1 MVRLTTGHR
10 MARDERDWPGAAES
24 RPRSDVRVL
33 AVSPDRPDYD
43 RAVPTHDRDLFE
55 DVDAPALPRQMPE
68 KVNPAVD
75 QVRVVAPPVAFEE
88 PAPPPAPII
97 YDRFEPVAAP
107 PVAVAAPPS
116 GSGRLY
122 RSAGATGP
130 LAAQAIPAL
139 RKGAG
144 SAPATAAPS
153 SSVLVIGPSAP
164 STAEVAAGSVRVY
177 AAVEDPV
184 WSADDPGDSGR
195 GPTTGSA
202 PAWFAPAPPEEN
214 PEPVGSARPSL
225 LGRPTFSRG
234 SSRTSKRVSDGLLQ
248 ATDGLTLAGE
258 IVLVGGAATIG
269 ALMDVIFGSGIGL
282 MTPLLLFASS
292 LYGAWQIRTAERVM
306 ALAVP
311 PAAFIGAVVVIGQ
324 LGLPAGHHL
333 LTREALLL
341 FNALSGGFLWLL
353 VTVVSCVGILYLRSR
368 AASRPKVTT

>member
-1 MVRLTTGHR
+1 
-10 MARDERDWPGAAES
+10 MARHERDRPGAAES
-24 RPRSDVRVL
+24 RPRSDVRLV
-33 AVSPDRPDYD
+33 AVSPDHPDHD

-55 DVDAPALPRQMPE
+55 DVDAPALPRRMPE
-68 KVNPAVD
+68 AVNPAVE

-88 PAPPPAPII
+88 SAPAPVPIV
-97 YDRFEPVAAP
+97 YDQFEPAAAP
-107 PVAVAAPPS
+107 SVAVAAPPS

-139 RKGAG
+139 RRGAG
-144 SAPATAAPS
+144 AASATSAPS
-153 SSVLVIGPSAP
+153 SSVLVIGPAAP

-177 AAVEDPV
+177 AAVEDPA

-195 GPTTGSA
+195 GPITGTA
-202 PAWFAPAPPEEN
+202 PAWLAPAPPEEN
-214 PEPVGSARPSL
+214 REPVGSARPSL

-234 SSRTSKRVSDGLLQ
+234 SSRTSRRVSDGLLQ

-258 IVLVGGAATIG
+258 IVLVGGAAAIG

-282 MTPLLLFASS
+282 MTPLFLFASS
-292 LYGAWQIRTAERVM
+292 LYGAWQIRPAERVM
-306 ALAVP
+306 AVALP
-311 PAAFIGAVVVIGQ
+311 PVAFIGVVVVIGQ

-341 FNALSGGFLWLL
+341 FNTLSGGFLWLL
-353 VTVVSCVGILYLRSR
+353 VTVLGCLGILYQRSR
-368 AASRPKVTT
+368 TTSRPKVTA